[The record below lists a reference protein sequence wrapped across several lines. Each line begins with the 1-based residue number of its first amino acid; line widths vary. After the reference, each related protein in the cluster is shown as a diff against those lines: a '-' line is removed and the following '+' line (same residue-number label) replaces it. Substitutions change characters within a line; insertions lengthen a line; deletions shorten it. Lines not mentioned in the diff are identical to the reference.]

1 MKLTD
6 TYVVKKIV
14 GNTVVI
20 PIGQSYM
27 DGKENICLD
36 TEGTFFVKHIVAGKS
51 EDEIIDLYADLFSED
66 YDIAREKLDEF
77 LEYGRNQGF
86 IE

>member
-20 PIGQSYM
+20 PIGQAYM
-27 DGKENICLD
+27 DGKENICLN

-51 EDEIIDLYADLFSED
+51 EEEIIDLYADLFSED
-66 YDIAREKLDEF
+66 FDIAREKLDEF
-77 LEYGRNQGF
+77 LEYGRKQGF